1 MIIDYNKDCISHFEC
16 KITILLNNKTI
27 IISISVSKFVMNH
40 FSSSIKTVLL
50 ILFRIDCKSVQK

>member
-16 KITILLNNKTI
+16 KITILLINKTI
-27 IISISVSKFVMNH
+27 IIFISVSKFVMNH